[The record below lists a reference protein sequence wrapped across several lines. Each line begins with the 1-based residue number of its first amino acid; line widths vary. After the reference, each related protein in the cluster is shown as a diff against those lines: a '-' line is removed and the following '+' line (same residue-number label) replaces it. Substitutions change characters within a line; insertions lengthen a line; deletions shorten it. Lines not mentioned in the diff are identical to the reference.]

1 MDMTLRSFQDRYGL
15 NNREVAE
22 LIGCSLP
29 TIQKWRAGQIVIS
42 PSADR
47 LLRLL
52 DHIAK
57 GQSGRLAIAM
67 QTIQG
72 DVVPRKGEP
81 EVAIDSGVDLAEW
94 TAEPGSDR
102 EAFAESVDSKVN
114 AEHRFRAMVASQP
127 SAICLWRLD
136 GVITYAN
143 EAFGR
148 LFSSKC
154 SHLIGQR
161 WVDLLM
167 ERDREEMEKQLP
179 EILRVG
185 KRTRLSHILIEAGAN
200 LHTVEWALLPISDRD
215 GVVREWMSVGQNI
228 TEEIRVKRELL
239 DRLRMETLVAEISK
253 RFIHITPDNLNE
265 EIHHSLD
272 RLGTQTGSDRVY
284 LFFYSPDFSAL
295 SNTHEWCAEGI
306 PSCLRMLQN
315 LPASRYNWWIRELSA
330 GRPINLYSMDQL
342 PEEASL
348 EQATLKSQGIQ
359 SVLVLPINGRSRQ
372 LGFLGFDSVSQRRV
386 WRDAEISLLAVA
398 SDIFAKAFESVDQQA
413 VVARAHRYRE
423 VATELAHLC
432 TWIWHLDGDNLQFS
446 SGITSILGYSVQ
458 GHEMIEFGRWF
469 DFIHCEDHVRA
480 AKAID
485 DIQSGAS
492 ANFELEVRLMHR
504 EGAFRWCCLR
514 GEVADRSADGSPAIL
529 AGAMWDITKRR
540 EAELRLQRSKDFYRS
555 ILQNFPLLVWRADA
569 DGRRNYFNEAYLR
582 YTGKSLTE
590 LVSGAWLACIHPDDR
605 DGYLTLFEKSF
616 GEQRPFTR
624 VVRVRGHEGEY
635 RWMRETCNPIVDA
648 RGVFIGVVG
657 AMQNESGSQ
666 LIQMQR
672 QIGEYHPDGTIPI

>member
-1 MDMTLRSFQDRYGL
+1 MTLRSFQDRYGL
-15 NNREVAE
+15 NNREIAE

-29 TIQKWRAGQIVIS
+29 TIQKWRAGQISVS

-52 DHIAK
+52 DQVAQ
-57 GQSGRLAIAM
+57 GQGERLAIAM
-67 QTIQG
+67 RTIRG
-72 DVVPRKGEP
+72 DIPTPAGEP
-81 EVAIDSGVDLAEW
+81 AGGADLGINAAER
-94 TAEPGSDR
+94 TADPGSGLGVGGADI
-102 EAFAESVDSKVN
+102 ESKLT
-114 AEHRFRAMVASQP
+114 AEHRFRTMVGVQP
-127 SAICLWRLD
+127 SAICLWNLG

-161 WVDLLM
+161 WIDLLM

-179 EILRVG
+179 EILRIG

-200 LHTVEWALLPISDRD
+200 LHTVEWTLVPIPDQD
-215 GVVREWMSVGQNI
+215 GLVREWMSVGQNI
-228 TEEIRVKRELL
+228 TEEIRVKRDLL

-265 EIHHSLD
+265 EIQNCLE

-284 LFFYSPDFSAL
+284 LFLYSPDSSRF
-295 SNTHEWCAEGI
+295 SNTHEWCAEGVL
-306 PSCLRMLQN
+306 SCQPMLQN
-315 LPASRYNWWIRELSA
+315 LPTSRYHWWIRELSA
-330 GRPINLYSMDQL
+330 GRPINLYSMDQF
-342 PEEASL
+342 PEEAFM

-359 SVLVLPINGRSRQ
+359 SVLVLPINSRSRQ

-386 WRDAEISLLAVA
+386 WREAEISLLAVA
-398 SDIFAKAFESVDQQA
+398 SDIFAKALESVDLQS
-413 VVARAHRYRE
+413 VVAKNHRYRE
-423 VATELAHLC
+423 VAAELANLC
-432 TWIWHLDGDNLQFS
+432 TWIWHLDGDGLQFS
-446 SGITSILGYSVQ
+446 SGIKPILGYDLQ
-458 GHEMIEFGRWF
+458 GHELIDSDRWL
-469 DFIHCEDHVRA
+469 DFIHPEDHSRA
-480 AKAID
+480 MNCID
-485 DIQSGAS
+485 EIRSGAS
-492 ANFELEVRLMHR
+492 TSLELELRLMHR

-514 GEVADRSADGSPAIL
+514 GEVADRAADGSPMIL

-555 ILQNFPLLVWRADA
+555 ILQNFPILVWRSDA
-569 DGRRNYFNEAYLR
+569 EGRRDYFNEAFLG
-582 YTGKSLTE
+582 YTNKSLTE
-590 LVSGAWLACIHPDDR
+590 LISGGWLDCLHPDDR
-605 DGYLTLFEKSF
+605 DEYLTLFGKSF
-616 GEQRPFTR
+616 KEQRPFTR

-657 AMQNESGSQ
+657 AMQDESGLQ
-666 LIQMQR
+666 LIQTQR
-672 QIGEYHPDGTIPI
+672 RIGEYHPDGTLPL